1 MRAFPQSSDKHCTPC
16 NEERKIS
23 PQIRPSSRVVDTE
36 RRAFLKV
43 GIAGSALLYAGRWL
57 APVRAADG
65 ADPRFPFKNL
75 TPDDVVVL
83 SRVIPVMLHGALPP
97 EEAQLKTAIGE
108 VIYGVDLTI
117 GYQPLGV
124 RKEIRDLFN
133 LLNNA
138 AMRALVAGIWKPWDK
153 ATNED
158 IQEFLS
164 RWRDSRFDL
173 LRSAYIGLNNLI
185 VGSWYG
191 NPRSWSRIGYS
202 GAPKLA

>member
-1 MRAFPQSSDKHCTPC
+1 M
-16 NEERKIS
+16 
-23 PQIRPSSRVVDTE
+23 
-36 RRAFLKV
+36 
-43 GIAGSALLYAGRWL
+43 LYAGRWL
-57 APVRAADG
+57 APARAADG
-65 ADPRFPFKNL
+65 ADPNFRLKNL

-97 EEAQLKTAIGE
+97 EEAPLKTAIGE

-117 GYQPLGV
+117 GYQPPGV

-133 LLNNA
+133 LLNNS

-164 RWRDSRFDL
+164 GWRDSRFDL

-202 GAPKLA
+202 GPPKLA